1 MKYGV
6 DGMVTMKQIDA
17 LNHRLGL
24 RKIHLA
30 VEGEEKQAWHS
41 KSEFRSG
48 NYISDLKEIL
58 TIQI

>member
-1 MKYGV
+1 
-6 DGMVTMKQIDA
+6 MKQIDA